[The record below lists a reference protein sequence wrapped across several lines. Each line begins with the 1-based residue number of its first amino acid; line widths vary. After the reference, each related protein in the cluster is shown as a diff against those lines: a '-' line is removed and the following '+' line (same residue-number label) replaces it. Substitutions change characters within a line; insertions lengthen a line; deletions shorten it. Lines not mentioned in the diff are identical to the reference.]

1 MVSAGAIT
9 VSENTT
15 RPYTRWLGVL
25 FDKKLSFKWHART
38 LASKALKVSH
48 ALSSLGNTTRG
59 APPHLLRR
67 AVDSCVLPIVYY
79 ASESWWPGRSRQ
91 GPTGRIS
98 NRVDSL
104 LQQLSKV
111 VLASARATLP
121 VYRTTPTAI
130 LHRESGLQQP
140 EIALDGRALAATVRL
155 RRLDPRHPLLR
166 RANRVLSS
174 QRATSRFA
182 RRVLSLPRSEQIN
195 AIAIPPWNPRESRE
209 AAQSR
214 VAGPNSTT
222 TEENK
227 QSFLDFLTTIPF
239 GDIIIYSD
247 GSKQLNGLSGA
258 GFIGYQGGVQV
269 LHQSLALGKGVEVFD
284 AEVKGAL
291 EGAKSALALPTAKFA
306 TDLWICLDNLEVATR
321 LLFPFSG
328 SSQAQFDEFLTLNP
342 KWQDRSRLAH
352 TRRGQIRV
360 RWVPSH
366 ASIVGNEAADKAA
379 KDGCQLPTPD
389 DLAFTYAGL
398 KRWAKE
404 STTQA
409 SRNLWRNLLPQH
421 LGYEKL
427 GIISAPT
434 RPKELALPRAT
445 LGRILAARSGH
456 GDFADYHER
465 FNHENASNYCRC
477 GRRKAPLHCFFCHIA
492 KRRSRLMQGPP
503 SEMIPFILGTY
514 EGGQR
519 FGEWLQETR
528 FFTDI
533 CP

>member
-1 MVSAGAIT
+1 MEI
-9 VSENTT
+9 E
-15 RPYTRWLGVL
+15 R
-25 FDKKLSFKWHART
+25 KKVIGGSRIVDHVHGRLIFSVCARKCLYYIHARVVCAPRLGRT
-38 LASKALKVSH
+38 CD
-48 ALSSLGNTTRG
+48 LSVYPG
-59 APPHLLRR
+59 HLHL
-67 AVDSCVLPIVYY
+67 VT
-79 ASESWWPGRSRQ
+79 SRQ
-91 GPTGRIS
+91 
-98 NRVDSL
+98 
-104 LQQLSKV
+104 
-111 VLASARATLP
+111 
-121 VYRTTPTAI
+121 
-130 LHRESGLQQP
+130 RE
-140 EIALDGRALAATVRL
+140 IR
-155 RRLDPRHPLLR
+155 
-166 RANRVLSS
+166 
-174 QRATSRFA
+174 
-182 RRVLSLPRSEQIN
+182 
-195 AIAIPPWNPRESRE
+195 
-209 AAQSR
+209 
-214 VAGPNSTT
+214 
-222 TEENK
+222 
-227 QSFLDFLTTIPF
+227 
-239 GDIIIYSD
+239 
-247 GSKQLNGLSGA
+247 
-258 GFIGYQGGVQV
+258 
-269 LHQSLALGKGVEVFD
+269 LALGKGVEVFD

-328 SSQAQFDEFLTLNP
+328 SSQAQFDKFLTLNP
-342 KWQDRSRLAH
+342 KWQDRSRPAH
-352 TRRGQIRV
+352 TRRCQIRV

-366 ASIVGNEAADKAA
+366 ASIVGNEAADKSA

-404 STTQA
+404 SKTQA
-409 SRNLWRNLLPQH
+409 SRNLWRNLLLQH

-519 FGEWLQETR
+519 FGE
-528 FFTDI
+528 
-533 CP
+533 